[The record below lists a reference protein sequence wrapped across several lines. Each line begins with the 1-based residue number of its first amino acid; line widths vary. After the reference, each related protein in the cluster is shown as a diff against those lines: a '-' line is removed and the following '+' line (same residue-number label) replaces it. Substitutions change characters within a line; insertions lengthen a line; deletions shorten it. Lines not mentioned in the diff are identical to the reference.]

1 MVFLWL
7 QNRRRFAG
15 MIYWVVNYALQL
27 TAILLIILRGTIPDW
42 ISIVASNTFAITGV
56 LLALLGLEKFTGI
69 TIQKPLNY
77 MLVVVFAI
85 LQALFT
91 FHHNDLALRDLIIS
105 ITTLIFFIQCSL
117 HLLYSVSQNTRKI
130 TMGVGMVF
138 IVYSVVSITR
148 IIEYFAGTHSSNDF
162 LNPDEFEKFVLL
174 SYQILF
180 ILLTFALALMF
191 NKKLLVSIATEE
203 EKFSRAFHNS
213 PYASLIT
220 RVRDGEILEIN
231 TSFTALTGYGR
242 DEASGKTTLE
252 LGLWND
258 AEDRLRII
266 KESANSNKVSEQELV
281 FRKKSGELIITLY
294 SAEIININNEICL
307 LASVNDITERKKG
320 EDALKESNRKIST
333 LINNLRGVAYQ
344 CANDSDWTMSFI
356 SEGIYELT
364 GYPASDFINNRI
376 RSYCS
381 IIEPGDKASIME
393 TIQKAVAAGVPYTL
407 EYRIL
412 TTGSEK
418 KWVWERGRGVYEEGR
433 LVALE
438 GFITDITERKLT
450 EEEARKLNDDLEER
464 VAQRTRELTDT
475 ATQLK
480 TVNSELEAFSYSV
493 SHDLRAPLR
502 AINGYARILR
512 DDYNSVL
519 DKEGQR
525 LLKII
530 GDNSKKMGNLINDLL
545 SFSRFGRKEMA
556 NSEIDMFTTAKRVFK
571 ELAVESPKSRVG
583 LQIEK
588 IPGIQGDQT
597 MVQQI
602 WVNLLSN
609 ALKFTAPRE
618 DGRIEI
624 GSFAEDSQTTYYVKD
639 NGVGF
644 DMEYSD
650 KLFGVFQRLHSEK
663 EFEGTGVGLAIVKRI
678 VLRMGGRIWAEG
690 KINEGATF
698 YFSLPSQI
706 N

>member
-1 MVFLWL
+1 
-7 QNRRRFAG
+7 
-15 MIYWVVNYALQL
+15 
-27 TAILLIILRGTIPDW
+27 
-42 ISIVASNTFAITGV
+42 
-56 LLALLGLEKFTGI
+56 
-69 TIQKPLNY
+69 
-77 MLVVVFAI
+77 
-85 LQALFT
+85 
-91 FHHNDLALRDLIIS
+91 
-105 ITTLIFFIQCSL
+105 
-117 HLLYSVSQNTRKI
+117 
-130 TMGVGMVF
+130 
-138 IVYSVVSITR
+138 
-148 IIEYFAGTHSSNDF
+148 
-162 LNPDEFEKFVLL
+162 
-174 SYQILF
+174 
-180 ILLTFALALMF
+180 
-191 NKKLLVSIATEE
+191 
-203 EKFSRAFHNS
+203 
-213 PYASLIT
+213 
-220 RVRDGEILEIN
+220 
-231 TSFTALTGYGR
+231 
-242 DEASGKTTLE
+242 
-252 LGLWND
+252 
-258 AEDRLRII
+258 
-266 KESANSNKVSEQELV
+266 
-281 FRKKSGELIITLY
+281 LIITLY